1 MIYGVGTDIL
11 SLERISRI
19 LEHDGSF
26 AKGVYTPRELELIR
40 ARPEPLCC
48 YATRFAGKEA
58 VFKALRLDGNTRW
71 TEIEILSE
79 PDGAPRVQLHGAA
92 ARYAASRGVTAVRL
106 SLSYEDKYACA
117 FAVALAGEVSH

>member
-11 SLERISRI
+11 SLERLSRI
-19 LEHDGSF
+19 LEHDSGF
-26 AKGVYTPRELELIR
+26 EKGVYTPRELELIR
-40 ARPEPLCC
+40 SRPEPLCC

-79 PDGAPRVQLHGAA
+79 PDGAPYVHLHGAA
-92 ARYAASRGVTAVRL
+92 AQYAAERGVTGVQL
-106 SLSYEDKYACA
+106 SLSYEDQYACA
-117 FAVALAGEVSH
+117 FAVALAGE

>member
-11 SLERISRI
+11 SLERLSRI

-26 AKGVYTPRELELIR
+26 EKKVYTPRELELIR
-40 ARPEPLCC
+40 SRPEPLCC
-48 YATRFAGKEA
+48 CATRFAGKEA

-79 PDGAPRVQLHGAA
+79 PDGAPRVQLHGSAA
-92 ARYAASRGVTAVRL
+92 QYAAERGVTAVQL
-106 SLSYEDKYACA
+106 SLSYEDTYACA
-117 FAVALAGEVSH
+117 FAVALAEEAGH

>member
-11 SLERISRI
+11 SLERLSRI

-26 AKGVYTPRELELIR
+26 EKKVYTPRELELIR
-40 ARPEPLCC
+40 SRPEPLCC
-48 YATRFAGKEA
+48 CATRFAGKEA

-79 PDGAPRVQLHGAA
+79 PDGAPRVQLLGAA
-92 ARYAASRGVTAVRL
+92 AQYAAARGVTAVQL

-117 FAVALAGEVSH
+117 FAVVLAEEAGH